1 MRCGCSGP
9 VSGVAMTASDCIGI
23 SGVGSVGDPFSP
35 FLVLSDDARQ
45 ILECRADGAYV
56 PEWISEADV
65 ASVAALTL
73 PATGSVFTITG
84 TTSITS
90 IVATGN
96 SGRVVTLIF
105 TGVLT
110 MTDGSN
116 LALAGNF
123 ATTANDTMQLA
134 CDGSTWFEV
143 GRSIN

>member
-1 MRCGCSGP
+1 
-9 VSGVAMTASDCIGI
+9 MTASDCIGI
-23 SGVGSVGDPFSP
+23 SGAGSEGDPFSP

-45 ILECRADGAYV
+45 ILECLVDGAYV
-56 PEWISEADV
+56 AEWEDAQTV

-73 PATGSVFTITG
+73 PGSGSVFTITG

-116 LALAGNF
+116 LRLAGNF
-123 ATTANDTMQLA
+123 ATTSNDTMHLA
-134 CDGSTWFEV
+134 CDGSNWHEV
-143 GRSIN
+143 SRAIN